1 MQNIFA
7 ARSEGIT
14 TYNTYKGIGLL
25 DNNYNFII
33 PVYENMPLA
42 LSKEPENLNTQTNL
56 NEKVQLTGDNVLLRS
71 EPTTSGNILAK
82 LKKHTIAIRIEKN
95 SNYSNGYYWDKIK
108 LSDGTV
114 GYIVTNYLSTKII
127 ETTINTE
134 KVKIRY
140 VYDKKEITLDVC
152 YLEDAVFSKERD
164 RFDYED
170 KTYQRFTSDFISSLR
185 DGKFVR
191 YIKEAKNEGGNILYP
206 ELMEAINEF
215 TYGGREVDL
224 SPIRKALTSYKQ
236 ARDVYFLTKKYRE
249 KEFVNRH
256 EANPYSSD
264 EEEMSYQ
271 TYLEN
276 LPGDYE
282 EEKHE
287 RIKTPIKK
295 MNHEK

>member
-1 MQNIFA
+1 M
-7 ARSEGIT
+7 R
-14 TYNTYKGIGLL
+14 
-25 DNNYNFII
+25 
-33 PVYENMPLA
+33 YELV
-42 LSKEPENLNTQTNL
+42 LFKENGEEVKPTFVVDGKDVTKVNLNMIDTMTTNFE
-56 NEKVQLTGDNVLLRS
+56 NEAELLRFL
-71 EPTTSGNILAK
+71 E
-82 LKKHTIAIRIEKN
+82 R
-95 SNYSNGYYWDKIK
+95 NGYDI
-108 LSDGTV
+108 S
-114 GYIVTNYLSTKII
+114 
-127 ETTINTE
+127 NTE